1 MDTNNYLELPP
12 RKELEFFFL
21 LKPFIPFSSY
31 PQESLALL
39 ASWLFEKK
47 KKGNCRE
54 GLVALGQSSSET
66 FSTVVLSISTAIQSS
81 YGKTLVFMQT
91 SGRTLSCGMD

>member
-1 MDTNNYLELPP
+1 LPP

-47 KKGNCRE
+47 KGIAEKD
-54 GLVALGQSSSET
+54 LL
-66 FSTVVLSISTAIQSS
+66 L
-81 YGKTLVFMQT
+81 
-91 SGRTLSCGMD
+91 

>member
-1 MDTNNYLELPP
+1 MILYYYLNTYFNLQ
-12 RKELEFFFL
+12 K
-21 LKPFIPFSSY
+21 K
-31 PQESLALL
+31 
-39 ASWLFEKK
+39 KK

-91 SGRTLSCGMD
+91 SGRTLSCGID